1 MTCPVCNCP
10 PAQCIACTP
19 MTRAAAM
26 VRNYALAKAGAA
38 FKYERDRLERRHGYG
53 PEFRDAIRVHE
64 RTYDSVVDLALAA
77 FALACRAD
85 RG

>member
-26 VRNYALAKAGAA
+26 VRNDALAKAGAA
-38 FKYERDRLERRHGYG
+38 FNERRHGYG
-53 PEFRDAIRVHE
+53 P
-64 RTYDSVVDLALAA
+64 A